1 MAANTASPARPN
13 ASRRIAS
20 IPTAAAY
27 RARMIRMPVSS
38 AVLSLAPKVAMAK
51 SLTRAGVRSMAA
63 WPTAST
69 GELGGTPRPD
79 ANWAAPTAIAAAS
92 TPASAPATTRTG
104 RAWSW
109 AGPGGAVM
117 ATGQVGDLLTVTPD
131 TVRTPCWDWDDT
143 PI

>member
-20 IPTAAAY
+20 IPTSAAY
-27 RARMIRMPVSS
+27 KARMMRMPVSS

-69 GELGGTPRPD
+69 GELWGTPRPD
-79 ANWAAPTAIAAAS
+79 ANWAAPTATAAAS
-92 TPASAPATTRTG
+92 MPASAPATTRNG
-104 RAWSW
+104 RGWSW
-109 AGPGGAVM
+109 AGAGGGVTV
-117 ATGQVGDLLTVTPD
+117 TGQVGDLITVTPD
-131 TVRTPCWDWDDT
+131 TIRTHGCDWDDT
-143 PI
+143 PL